1 MMCNSS
7 PSSPSSSDSNIIS
20 GTNEIGKLIS
30 DYYICKISKNGRS
43 PLLFNYYVSD
53 IPAGISRTIAEYAD
67 DLPSV
72 FEAYSE
78 SDCSVLA

>member
-1 MMCNSS
+1 MCNSS

-53 IPAGISRTIAEYAD
+53 IPAGISGTKTALFWPKRYVKVP
-67 DLPSV
+67 DL
-72 FEAYSE
+72 FR
-78 SDCSVLA
+78 